1 MPDNWKEKIIMAV
14 WVDEGPK
21 PKPYEGCLVI
31 MNIGQDNISDVPV
44 GEKEKVVEA
53 LADAHAGGC
62 AVLYVFDSDVG
73 PMPQPEEF
81 DFVAEMD
88 VVRMGFDILN
98 MRTIQFSPDA
108 EKQRAE
114 MAALKERI
122 KERLNETSLRFY
134 GPVRFCGYCM
144 VGEKK
149 VFLSSTVC

>member
-1 MPDNWKEKIIMAV
+1 MAV

-21 PKPYEGCLVI
+21 PKPYDGCLII
-31 MNIGQDNISDVPV
+31 MNIGQDNISDVPA

-73 PMPQPEEF
+73 PMPPPEEF
-81 DFVAEMD
+81 DFVVGMD
-88 VVRMGFDILN
+88 EVRMGFDVLN
-98 MRTIQFSPDA
+98 MRMIQFSPGPD
-108 EKQRAE
+108 KQQAE
-114 MAALKERI
+114 MAALKDRL
-122 KERLNETSLRFY
+122 KERLNETTLRFD

-149 VFLSSTVC
+149 VFLPSTAC